1 MEAAGTERPAGWPG
15 APLARTGLLLLSTW
29 VLAGAEITWGAT
41 GGPGRLVSPA
51 SRPPVLPPL
60 LPRAA
65 ENRWPEELASA
76 RRAAAPRRRS
86 RLEPLSQASR
96 GEIRTEAAG
105 MSPEGARWV
114 PGIPSPSQAGSA
126 RRTRRAQP
134 PSPLERGDSWATAL
148 ADGAKGSRP
157 HTKGSREEVRATRTG
172 GASTEELRLPSTS
185 FALTGDS
192 AHNQA
197 MVHWSGHNS
206 SVSTHLAQ
214 IASLLTAEGN
224 GNGRRGVVGGG
235 VRRGA
240 RDR

>member
-29 VLAGAEITWGAT
+29 VLAGAEITWGTT

-51 SRPPVLPPL
+51 SRPPALPSL

-65 ENRWPEELASA
+65 ENRWSEELASA

-86 RLEPLSQASR
+86 RLELLSQASR
-96 GEIRTEAAG
+96 GEIPTEAAG
-105 MSPEGARWV
+105 TSPEGARWV
-114 PGIPSPSQAGSA
+114 RGIPAPSQAGSA

-134 PSPLERGDSWATAL
+134 PSTLERGDAWATAP

-157 HTKGSREEVRATRTG
+157 HTKGSREEVKAMRTG
-172 GASTEELRLPSTS
+172 GPAATEELRLPSTS

-206 SVSTHLAQ
+206 SVSTHLAR
-214 IASLLTAEGN
+214 IASFLTT
-224 GNGRRGVVGGG
+224 RG
-235 VRRGA
+235 
-240 RDR
+240 